1 MPWPAAAAMPPT
13 PIRPSIVPMPANS
26 RVTRESSRLPAL
38 TTPTAHNPVAVTD
51 AVMAAAMV
59 AWKPRPRPTEMTAAA
74 CSRLRPLR
82 SLNSLGSMHPLCG
95 TTRRRALPA
104 SSSSSGKGPVGV
116 APDQAVAPVVVST
129 NGSWPAVRY
138 HRPIAAAMARMQKI
152 QELASGRRAQPRLK
166 SMP

>member
-51 AVMAAAMV
+51 AAMADRTIVRKGGEADAV
-59 AWKPRPRPTEMTAAA
+59 A